1 MGSQVQEN
9 ENENEDKNENN
20 SNYNNNNN
28 TNTNCIK
35 MDTGLSKK
43 EERPSTRNLEKDDR
57 GRNENSGR
65 YGKNL
70 RRQQWTGSNGNLWSQ
85 LYVPPKRNEDYVTDM
100 YVVM

>member
-43 EERPSTRNLEKDDR
+43 EERPSTRNLEEDDR
-57 GRNENSGR
+57 GRNENSR
-65 YGKNL
+65 EDPE
-70 RRQQWTGSNGNLWSQ
+70 RTEGSNGNLWSQ
-85 LYVPPKRNEDYVTDM
+85 PYVPPR
-100 YVVM
+100 

>member
-43 EERPSTRNLEKDDR
+43 EERPSTRNLEEDDR
-57 GRNENSGR
+57 GRNENSR
-65 YGKNL
+65 EDPERTYE
-70 RRQQWTGSNGNLWSQ
+70 GSNGNLWSQ
-85 LYVPPKRNEDYVTDM
+85 PYVPPR
-100 YVVM
+100 